1 LEDLGGLAMDK
12 NFWEDRNTFV
22 TGATGFLGSRL
33 IEKLIEKGANI
44 TCLVRDWIPN
54 SYLVLSG
61 NLEKVNVVRGEL
73 EDYYTVLRSINE
85 NEIETVFHLGAQT
98 IVGTASRSVFSTFE
112 SNIKGTWNVLEACS
126 TCSKLVRRVIIAS
139 SDKAYGMHKK
149 LPYTEETP
157 LKGFFPYDVSK
168 SCSDLLA
175 SSYYHSSGLPVGIT
189 RCGNLYGAGDLN
201 FNRIVPGTI
210 KSIIL
215 NQRPI
220 IRSDGKFIRDY
231 FYVEDA
237 VAAYIYLAE
246 QMDRQDF
253 HGEAFNFGTETPLTV
268 IDVVNKILK
277 LMGRDDLEPIIL
289 NEASN
294 EIPEQYLDCTKAQEI
309 LNWKAKY
316 PIEIGLEKTIKW
328 YQQYLNNY

>member
-1 LEDLGGLAMDK
+1 MNE
-12 NFWEDRNTFV
+12 NFWEDRNVFV

-33 IEKLIEKGANI
+33 IEKLIEKRANI
-44 TCLVRDWIPN
+44 SCLVRDWVPN

-61 NLEKVNVVRGEL
+61 SLEKVNVVRGEL
-73 EDYYTVLRSINE
+73 EDYCTVLRSINE
-85 NEIETVFHLGAQT
+85 NEIEVVFHLGAQT

-126 TCSKLVRRVIIAS
+126 TCSGLVKRVIIAS
-139 SDKAYGMHKK
+139 SDKAYGIHEK

-157 LKGFFPYDVSK
+157 LRGFFPYDVSK

-189 RCGNLYGAGDLN
+189 RCGNLYGGGDLN

-215 NQRPI
+215 DQQPI

-246 QMDRQDF
+246 QMEQRNLY
-253 HGEAFNFGTETPLTV
+253 GEAFNFGTETPLTV
-268 IDVVNKILK
+268 IDLVNRIIK
-277 LMGRDDLEPIIL
+277 LMGRDDLEPLIL

-294 EIPEQYLDCTKAQEI
+294 EIREQYLDCTKAKKT
-309 LNWKAKY
+309 LNWQAKY

-328 YQQYLNNY
+328 YRQYLNS